1 MRVRYFCT
9 GCDKVYFFVDE
20 GPVKEDWAC
29 TRAGRSVPAYRVIEE
44 DEVA

>member
-9 GCDKVYFFVDE
+9 GCNKFWHFSDV
-20 GPVKEDWAC
+20 GPVKDDWFC
-29 TRAGRSVPAYRVIEE
+29 VRAGRVPAYRVIEE